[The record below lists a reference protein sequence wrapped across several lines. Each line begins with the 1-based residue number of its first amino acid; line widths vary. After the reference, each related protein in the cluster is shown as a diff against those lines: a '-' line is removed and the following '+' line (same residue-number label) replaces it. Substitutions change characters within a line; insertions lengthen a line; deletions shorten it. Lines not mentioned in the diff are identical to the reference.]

1 MSNITAGG
9 YVSPLQNKRESK
21 SKHTLQNGRMEVLW
35 INRTLEEVFER
46 LLEQKDCFVFQPT
59 GSVKSCLAIFKKNS
73 VNENNSAVT
82 FLISPKTSLIENQK
96 ILLKRHGINCN
107 LSWIGNRGRGNTVFY
122 WHFIINRMI
131 IG

>member
-1 MSNITAGG
+1 
-9 YVSPLQNKRESK
+9 
-21 SKHTLQNGRMEVLW
+21 MEVLW
-35 INRTLEEVFER
+35 INRTFSVERIKRLWYQKEVFQR

-59 GSVKSCLAIFKKNS
+59 GSVKSCLAIFKKNL
-73 VNENNSAVT
+73 VNESNSAVT

-107 LSWIGNRGRGNTVFY
+107 LSWIGNSGRGNTIFY

-131 IG
+131 IAMVFL